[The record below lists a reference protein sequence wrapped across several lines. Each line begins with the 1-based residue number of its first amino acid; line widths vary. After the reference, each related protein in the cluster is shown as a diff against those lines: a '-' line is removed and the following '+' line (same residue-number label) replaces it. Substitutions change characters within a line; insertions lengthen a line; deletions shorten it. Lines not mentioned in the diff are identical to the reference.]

1 VSWILRIYTAL
12 VWLTIALIALLLFLV
27 FWPLIRETQQLPTC
41 PADRPPAPPAREPT
55 IDRWVRLENRGGD
68 GGYLLPPGTPVDLVD
83 ALEEDLRGR
92 DHLRLLR

>member
-1 VSWILRIYTAL
+1 MSWILRIYTAL